1 MDHDEVREQ
10 LELAATEP
18 AGIDRLMAGDTPLAA
33 AIAAHLAGCSSCTDE
48 LDRLRRASI
57 IIGDAVR
64 TTPPPELRERTL
76 AFVREVGRIRDPAPE
91 VALTPASPA
100 PPVALAPVAVAAAT
114 APAASGRGLAW
125 VGAIAAAVLIA
136 VAATAFV
143 LDRQSGNQLAA
154 AQEALA
160 AAQED
165 SAGLAHVTA
174 ATLALAGESD
184 AENVR
189 LAGTD
194 DRWGRVVYSADKG
207 ELAVIASGLTEP
219 DGDREYRCWV
229 EIDGQRTP
237 VGKMFFGGDLAF
249 WAGPVETIDDLPPGS
264 RFGVSLADTAG
275 SDVGEP
281 PVLTGDVGE

>member
-48 LDRLRRASI
+48 LDRLRRAAI

-76 AFVREVGRIRDPAPE
+76 AFVRDVGRIREP
-91 VALTPASPA
+91 TPAAP
-100 PPVALAPVAVAAAT
+100 PPVASAAATMPVAVSAAT
-114 APAASGRGLAW
+114 APPGFGRGLAW

-136 VAATAFV
+136 VTATAFV
-143 LDRQSGNQLAA
+143 VDRQAGDRLAV
-154 AQEALA
+154 AQ
-160 AAQED
+160 AQ

-174 ATLALAGESD
+174 ATLALTGEPD
-184 AENVR
+184 AEHVQ

-194 DRWGRVVYSADKG
+194 DRWGSVVYSADKG
-207 ELAVIASGLTEP
+207 ELAVIANGLTEP
-219 DGDREYRCWV
+219 AGDREYRCWV

-249 WAGPVETIDDLPPGS
+249 WAGPVETISDLPPGS
-264 RFGVSLADTAG
+264 TFGVSLVDTAG

-281 PVLTGDVGE
+281 PVLTGNVAE

>member
-48 LDRLRRASI
+48 LDRLRRAAI

-76 AFVREVGRIRDPAPE
+76 AFVRDVGRIREPTLETAPAPVPS
-91 VALTPASPA
+91 VAAA
-100 PPVALAPVAVAAAT
+100 MPVAVSAAT
-114 APAASGRGLAW
+114 AQSGFGRGLAW

-136 VAATAFV
+136 VTATAFV
-143 LDRQSGNQLAA
+143 LDRQSGDRLAV
-154 AQEALA
+154 AQAE
-160 AAQED
+160 

-174 ATLALAGESD
+174 ATLALAGEPD
-184 AENVR
+184 AEHVQ

-207 ELAVIASGLTEP
+207 ELAVIANGLTEP
-219 DGDREYRCWV
+219 AGDREYRCWV

-249 WAGPVETIDDLPPGS
+249 WAGPVETISDLPPGS
-264 RFGVSLADTAG
+264 TFGVSLVDKAG

-281 PVLTGDVGE
+281 PVLTGDVAE

>member
-33 AIAAHLAGCSSCTDE
+33 AIAAHLAGCPSCTDE
-48 LDRLRRASI
+48 LDRLRRAAI

-76 AFVREVGRIRDPAPE
+76 AFVREVGRIREAAPE
-91 VALTPASPA
+91 AAPAHVAAA
-100 PPVALAPVAVAAAT
+100 AGALPVAVSAAT
-114 APAASGRGLAW
+114 APAGFGRGLAW

-136 VAATAFV
+136 VAATTFV
-143 LDRQSGNQLAA
+143 LDRQFGERLAA
-154 AQEALA
+154 SEAA
-160 AAQED
+160 
-165 SAGLAHVTA
+165 SAGLANVTA
-174 ATLALAGESD
+174 KTVALSSQAD
-184 AENVR
+184 AEQVR

-194 DRWGRVVYSADKG
+194 DRWGRVVYSADEG
-207 ELAVIASGLTEP
+207 ELAVVASGLIEP
-219 DGDREYRCWV
+219 AGDREYRCWV
-229 EIDGQRTP
+229 EIDGERTP

-249 WAGPVETIDDLPPGS
+249 WAGPVETVSDLPPGS
-264 RFGVSLADTAG
+264 KFGVSLVDTAG

-281 PVLTGDVGE
+281 PVLTGDVAE

>member
-48 LDRLRRASI
+48 LDRLRRAAI

-64 TTPPPELRERTL
+64 TSPPPELRERTL
-76 AFVREVGRIRDPAPE
+76 AFVRDVGRIREAP
-91 VALTPASPA
+91 
-100 PPVALAPVAVAAAT
+100 APVASVTAAMPVAVS
-114 APAASGRGLAW
+114 AASAPSGFGRGLAW

-136 VAATAFV
+136 VTATAFV
-143 LDRQSGNQLAA
+143 LDRQSGDRLAV
-154 AQEALA
+154 AQAE
-160 AAQED
+160 

-174 ATLALAGESD
+174 ATLALSGEPD
-184 AENVR
+184 AEHVQ
-189 LAGTD
+189 LAGAD

-207 ELAVIASGLTEP
+207 ELAVIANGLTEP
-219 DGDREYRCWV
+219 AGDREYRCWV

-249 WAGPVETIDDLPPGS
+249 WAGPVETISDLPPGS
-264 RFGVSLADTAG
+264 TFGVSLVDTAG

-281 PVLTGDVGE
+281 PVLTGDVAE

>member
-1 MDHDEVREQ
+1 MDHLEVREQ

-48 LDRLRRASI
+48 LDRLRRAAI

-76 AFVREVGRIRDPAPE
+76 AFVREVGRIRDATPEAAPAT
-91 VALTPASPA
+91 VTP
-100 PPVALAPVAVAAAT
+100 LAAAVPVAVSAAT
-114 APAASGRGLAW
+114 APAGFGRGLAW
-125 VGAIAAAVLIA
+125 IGAIAAAVLIA
-136 VAATAFV
+136 VAATAFM
-143 LDRQSGNQLAA
+143 LDRQFGERLAA
-154 AQEALA
+154 SQA
-160 AAQED
+160 A
-165 SAGLAHVTA
+165 SAGLANVTS
-174 ATLALAGESD
+174 TTVALSSEAD
-184 AENVR
+184 AEQVR

-207 ELAVIASGLTEP
+207 ELAVIAKGLTEP
-219 DGDREYRCWV
+219 AGDREYRCWV

-237 VGKMFFGGDLAF
+237 VGKMFFGGDLAY
-249 WAGPVETIDDLPPGS
+249 WAGPVETVGDLPEGS
-264 RFGVSLADTAG
+264 TFGVSLVDTAG

-281 PVLTGDVGE
+281 PVLTGDVAE

>member
-48 LDRLRRASI
+48 LDRLRRAAI

-91 VALTPASPA
+91 VALAPAA
-100 PPVALAPVAVAAAT
+100 TVATAAPVAVAAAT
-114 APAASGRGLAW
+114 APAGSGRGFAW

-136 VAATAFV
+136 VAATTFV

-154 AQEALA
+154 AQE
-160 AAQED
+160 ET
-165 SAGLAHVTA
+165 AGLAHVTA
-174 ATLALAGESD
+174 ATLALSGEPD

-189 LAGTD
+189 LAGDD

-207 ELAVIASGLTEP
+207 ELAVIAKGLTEP
-219 DGDREYRCWV
+219 AGDREYRCWV

-264 RFGVSLADTAG
+264 TFGVSLVDAAG

-281 PVLTGDVGE
+281 PVLTGDVAE

>member
-48 LDRLRRASI
+48 LDRLRRAAI

-91 VALTPASPA
+91 AAPARLV
-100 PPVALAPVAVAAAT
+100 PVAAVAPVGATAPVAVAAAT
-114 APAASGRGLAW
+114 ASTGSGRGLAW
-125 VGAIAAAVLIA
+125 IGAIAAAVIIA
-136 VAATAFV
+136 VAATTFV

-154 AQEALA
+154 AQE
-160 AAQED
+160 E

-219 DGDREYRCWV
+219 EGDREYRCWV

-249 WAGPVETIDDLPPGS
+249 WAGPVETIDDLPPG
-264 RFGVSLADTAG
+264 
-275 SDVGEP
+275 
-281 PVLTGDVGE
+281 

>member
-33 AIAAHLAGCSSCTDE
+33 AIAAHLAGCPSCTDE
-48 LDRLRRASI
+48 LDRLRRAAI

-76 AFVREVGRIRDPAPE
+76 AFVREVGRIREAAPE
-91 VALTPASPA
+91 AAPAHVAAA
-100 PPVALAPVAVAAAT
+100 AGALPVAVSAAT
-114 APAASGRGLAW
+114 APAGFGRGLAW

-136 VAATAFV
+136 VAATTFV
-143 LDRQSGNQLAA
+143 LDRQFGERLAA
-154 AQEALA
+154 SEAA
-160 AAQED
+160 
-165 SAGLAHVTA
+165 SAGLANVTA
-174 ATLALAGESD
+174 KTVSLSSQAD
-184 AENVR
+184 AEQVR

-194 DRWGRVVYSADKG
+194 DRWGRVVYSADEG
-207 ELAVIASGLTEP
+207 ELAVVASGLIEP
-219 DGDREYRCWV
+219 AGDREYRCWV
-229 EIDGQRTP
+229 EIDGERTP

-249 WAGPVETIDDLPPGS
+249 WAGPVETVSDLPPGS
-264 RFGVSLADTAG
+264 KFGVSLVDTAG

-281 PVLTGDVGE
+281 PVLTGDVAE

>member
-48 LDRLRRASI
+48 LDRLRRAAI
-57 IIGDAVR
+57 LIGDAVR

-91 VALTPASPA
+91 AAPARLLTVTAVA
-100 PPVALAPVAVAAAT
+100 PVGATAPVAVAAAT
-114 APAASGRGLAW
+114 ASTGSGRGLAW
-125 VGAIAAAVLIA
+125 IGAIAAAVIIA
-136 VAATAFV
+136 VAATTFV

-154 AQEALA
+154 AQE
-160 AAQED
+160 E

-219 DGDREYRCWV
+219 EGDREYRCWV

-249 WAGPVETIDDLPPGS
+249 WAGPVETVSDLPEGS
-264 RFGVSLADTAG
+264 TFGVSLVDTSG

-281 PVLTGDVGE
+281 PVLTGDVAE

>member
-33 AIAAHLAGCSSCTDE
+33 AIAAHLAGCPSCTDE
-48 LDRLRRASI
+48 LDRLRRAAI

-76 AFVREVGRIRDPAPE
+76 AFVREVGRIREAAPE
-91 VALTPASPA
+91 AA
-100 PPVALAPVAVAAAT
+100 PAPVAAAAGALPVAVSAAT
-114 APAASGRGLAW
+114 APAGFGRGLAW

-136 VAATAFV
+136 VAATTFV
-143 LDRQSGNQLAA
+143 LDRQFGERLAA
-154 AQEALA
+154 SEAA
-160 AAQED
+160 
-165 SAGLAHVTA
+165 SAGLANVTA
-174 ATLALAGESD
+174 KTVALSSQAD
-184 AENVR
+184 AEQVR

-194 DRWGRVVYSADKG
+194 DRWGRVVYSADEG
-207 ELAVIASGLTEP
+207 ELAVVASGLIEP
-219 DGDREYRCWV
+219 AGDREYRCWV
-229 EIDGQRTP
+229 EIDGERTP

-249 WAGPVETIDDLPPGS
+249 WAGPVETVSDLPPGS
-264 RFGVSLADTAG
+264 KFGVSLVDTAG

-281 PVLTGDVGE
+281 PVLTGDVAE

>member
-1 MDHDEVREQ
+1 MDHEEVREQ

-48 LDRLRRASI
+48 LDRLRRAAI
-57 IIGDAVR
+57 LIGDAVR

-76 AFVREVGRIRDPAPE
+76 AFIRDVGRIREPVAELAPAP
-91 VALTPASPA
+91 VAAGSA
-100 PPVALAPVAVAAAT
+100 AAPVAVAAAT

-125 VGAIAAAVLIA
+125 IAAIAAAVLIA
-136 VAATAFV
+136 VGATAFV
-143 LDRQSGNQLAA
+143 LDRQSSDRLAA
-154 AQEALA
+154 AQA
-160 AAQED
+160 A

-174 ATLALAGESD
+174 ATLALTTEPD
-184 AENVR
+184 AENVS

-219 DGDREYRCWV
+219 AGDREYHCWV

-249 WAGPVETIDDLPPGS
+249 WAGPVETVSDLPPGPRS
-264 RFGVSLADTAG
+264 A
-275 SDVGEP
+275 
-281 PVLTGDVGE
+281 

>member
-48 LDRLRRASI
+48 LDRLRRAAI

-76 AFVREVGRIRDPAPE
+76 AFVRDVGRIREAP
-91 VALTPASPA
+91 
-100 PPVALAPVAVAAAT
+100 APVASAAAVMPVAVSAAT
-114 APAASGRGLAW
+114 APSGFGRGLAW
-125 VGAIAAAVLIA
+125 IGAIAAAVLIA
-136 VAATAFV
+136 VTATAFV
-143 LDRQSGNQLAA
+143 LDRQAGDRLAV
-154 AQEALA
+154 AQ
-160 AAQED
+160 AQ

-174 ATLALAGESD
+174 ATLALTGEPDS
-184 AENVR
+184 EHVQ

-207 ELAVIASGLTEP
+207 ELAVIANGLTEP
-219 DGDREYRCWV
+219 AGDREYRCWV
-229 EIDGQRTP
+229 EIDGQRVP

-249 WAGPVETIDDLPPGS
+249 WAGPVETISDLPPGS
-264 RFGVSLADTAG
+264 TFGVSLVDTAG

-281 PVLTGDVGE
+281 PVLTGDVAE

>member
-48 LDRLRRASI
+48 LDRLRRAAI

-91 VALTPASPA
+91 VALA
-100 PPVALAPVAVAAAT
+100 PVAPVAAAAPVAVRPPLPRRLRT
-114 APAASGRGLAW
+114 RPRVGRCNRRGGPDRRRRHHVRPRPPAPSRRNWL
-125 VGAIAAAVLIA
+125 
-136 VAATAFV
+136 
-143 LDRQSGNQLAA
+143 A
-154 AQEALA
+154 AQE
-160 AAQED
+160 ET
-165 SAGLAHVTA
+165 AGLAHVTA
-174 ATLALAGESD
+174 ATLALAGEPD

-219 DGDREYRCWV
+219 AGDREYRCWV

-249 WAGPVETIDDLPPGS
+249 WAGPVETIDDLPA
-264 RFGVSLADTAG
+264 GVEVRRQPRGHRRLGRRRTTR
-275 SDVGEP
+275 SDR
-281 PVLTGDVGE
+281 

>member
-48 LDRLRRASI
+48 LDRLRRAAI

-91 VALTPASPA
+91 VAL
-100 PPVALAPVAVAAAT
+100 APVASAAAAVPVAVSAAT
-114 APAASGRGLAW
+114 APAGFGRGLAW
-125 VGAIAAAVLIA
+125 VGAIAAAVVIA
-136 VAATAFV
+136 VATTTFV
-143 LDRQSGNQLAA
+143 IDRQFGERLAA
-154 AQEALA
+154 SEAA
-160 AAQED
+160 
-165 SAGLAHVTA
+165 SAGLANVTA
-174 ATLALAGESD
+174 TTVALSSEAD
-184 AENVR
+184 AEQVR
-189 LAGTD
+189 LAGSE

-207 ELAVIASGLTEP
+207 ELAVIAKGLTEP
-219 DGDREYRCWV
+219 AGDREYRCWV

-249 WAGPVETIDDLPPGS
+249 WAGPVETVGDLPAGS
-264 RFGVSLADTAG
+264 TFGVSLVDTAG

-281 PVLTGDVGE
+281 PVLTGDVAE

>member
-48 LDRLRRASI
+48 LDRLRRAAI

-76 AFVREVGRIRDPAPE
+76 AFVRDVGRIREPALE
-91 VALTPASPA
+91 TA
-100 PPVALAPVAVAAAT
+100 PAPVASVAAAMPVAVSAAT
-114 APAASGRGLAW
+114 AQSGFGRGLAW

-136 VAATAFV
+136 VTATAFV
-143 LDRQSGNQLAA
+143 LDRQSGDRLAV
-154 AQEALA
+154 AQAE
-160 AAQED
+160 
-165 SAGLAHVTA
+165 SARLAHVTA
-174 ATLALAGESD
+174 ATLALAGEPD
-184 AENVR
+184 AEHVQ

-207 ELAVIASGLTEP
+207 ELAVIANGLTEP
-219 DGDREYRCWV
+219 AGTREYRCWV

-249 WAGPVETIDDLPPGS
+249 WAGPVETISDLPPGS
-264 RFGVSLADTAG
+264 TFGVSLVDTAG

-281 PVLTGDVGE
+281 PVLTGDVAE

>member
-18 AGIDRLMAGDTPLAA
+18 AGIDRLIAGDTPLAA

-48 LDRLRRASI
+48 LDRLRRAAI

-91 VALTPASPA
+91 AALA
-100 PPVALAPVAVAAAT
+100 PVAAAVGAAPVAVAAAT
-114 APAASGRGLAW
+114 APTGSRRGFAW

-136 VAATAFV
+136 VAATTFV

-154 AQEALA
+154 AQEDLA
-160 AAQED
+160 AAREE

-174 ATLALAGESD
+174 ATLALSGEPD

-207 ELAVIASGLTEP
+207 ELAIIASGLTEP
-219 DGDREYRCWV
+219 AGDREYRCWV

-237 VGKMFFGGDLAF
+237 VGKMFFGGDLAY
-249 WAGPVETIDDLPPGS
+249 WAGPAETIDDLPAGAT
-264 RFGVSLADTAG
+264 FGVSLVDTAG

-281 PVLTGDVGE
+281 PVLTGDVAE

>member
-76 AFVREVGRIRDPAPE
+76 AFVRDVGRIREP
-91 VALTPASPA
+91 TPAA
-100 PPVALAPVAVAAAT
+100 PAPVASVAATMPVAVSAAT
-114 APAASGRGLAW
+114 APAGSGRGLAW

-136 VAATAFV
+136 VTATAFV
-143 LDRQSGNQLAA
+143 LDRQAGDRLAV
-154 AQEALA
+154 AQ
-160 AAQED
+160 AQ

-174 ATLALAGESD
+174 ATLALTGEPD
-184 AENVR
+184 AEHVQ

-194 DRWGRVVYSADKG
+194 DRWGSVVYSADKG
-207 ELAVIASGLTEP
+207 ELAVIANGLTEP
-219 DGDREYRCWV
+219 AGDREYRCWV

-249 WAGPVETIDDLPPGS
+249 WAGPVETISDLPPGS
-264 RFGVSLADTAG
+264 TFGVSLVDTAG

-281 PVLTGDVGE
+281 PVLTGNVAE

>member
-48 LDRLRRASI
+48 LDRLRRAAI

-76 AFVREVGRIRDPAPE
+76 AFVRDVGRIREAP
-91 VALTPASPA
+91 
-100 PPVALAPVAVAAAT
+100 APVASAAAVMPVAVSAAT
-114 APAASGRGLAW
+114 APAGSGRGLAW

-136 VAATAFV
+136 VTATAFV
-143 LDRQSGNQLAA
+143 LDRQAGDRLAVVQ
-154 AQEALA
+154 AQ
-160 AAQED
+160 

-174 ATLALAGESD
+174 ATLALSGERD
-184 AENVR
+184 AEHVQ

-207 ELAVIASGLTEP
+207 ELAVIANGLTEP
-219 DGDREYRCWV
+219 AGDREYRCWV

-249 WAGPVETIDDLPPGS
+249 WAGPVETISDLPPGS
-264 RFGVSLADTAG
+264 TFGVSLVDTAG

-281 PVLTGDVGE
+281 PVLTGDVAE

>member
-18 AGIDRLMAGDTPLAA
+18 AGVDRLMAGDTPLAA

-48 LDRLRRASI
+48 LDRLRRAAI

-76 AFVREVGRIRDPAPE
+76 AFVREVGRIRDSAPEAAPAP
-91 VALTPASPA
+91 VTAAATA
-100 PPVALAPVAVAAAT
+100 VPVAVSAAT
-114 APAASGRGLAW
+114 APAGFGRGLAW

-136 VAATAFV
+136 VAATTFV
-143 LDRQSGNQLAA
+143 LDRQFGERLAA
-154 AQEALA
+154 SEAA
-160 AAQED
+160 
-165 SAGLAHVTA
+165 SAGLANVTA
-174 ATLALAGESD
+174 ATVALSSEAD
-184 AENVR
+184 AEQVR
-189 LAGTD
+189 LAGTE

-207 ELAVIASGLTEP
+207 ELAVIAKGLTEP
-219 DGDREYRCWV
+219 AGDREYRCWV

-237 VGKMFFGGDLAF
+237 VGKMFFGGNLAF
-249 WAGPVETIDDLPPGS
+249 WAGPVETVGDLPEGS
-264 RFGVSLADTAG
+264 RFGVSLVDAAG

-281 PVLTGDVGE
+281 PVLTGDIAE

>member
-48 LDRLRRASI
+48 LDRLRRAAI

-91 VALTPASPA
+91 AAPARLA
-100 PPVALAPVAVAAAT
+100 PVAAVAPVAVAAAT
-114 APAASGRGLAW
+114 ASTGSGRGLAW
-125 VGAIAAAVLIA
+125 IGAIAAAVIIA
-136 VAATAFV
+136 VAATTFV
-143 LDRQSGNQLAA
+143 LDRQSGNELAA
-154 AQEALA
+154 AQEELTA
-160 AAQED
+160 AREE

-174 ATLALAGESD
+174 ATLALAGEPD

-194 DRWGRVVYSADKG
+194 DRWGRIVYSADKG

-219 DGDREYRCWV
+219 AGDREYRCWV

-275 SDVGEP
+275 SDVDDP
-281 PVLTGDVGE
+281 PVLAGDVGE

>member
-1 MDHDEVREQ
+1 MDHNEVREQ

-48 LDRLRRASI
+48 LDRLRRAAI

-91 VALTPASPA
+91 VAL
-100 PPVALAPVAVAAAT
+100 APVASAPAAVPVAVSAAT
-114 APAASGRGLAW
+114 APAGFGRGLAW
-125 VGAIAAAVLIA
+125 VGAIAAAVVIA
-136 VAATAFV
+136 VATTTFV
-143 LDRQSGNQLAA
+143 MDRQFGERLAA
-154 AQEALA
+154 SEAA
-160 AAQED
+160 
-165 SAGLAHVTA
+165 SAGLANVTA
-174 ATLALAGESD
+174 TTVALSSEAD
-184 AENVR
+184 AEQVR
-189 LAGTD
+189 LAGSE

-207 ELAVIASGLTEP
+207 ELAVIAKGLTEP
-219 DGDREYRCWV
+219 AGDREYRCWV

-249 WAGPVETIDDLPPGS
+249 WAGPVETVGDLPAGS
-264 RFGVSLADTAG
+264 TFGVSLVDTAG

-281 PVLTGDVGE
+281 PVLTGDVAE

>member
-48 LDRLRRASI
+48 LDRLRRAAI

-76 AFVREVGRIRDPAPE
+76 AFVRDVGRIREPTLETAP
-91 VALTPASPA
+91 
-100 PPVALAPVAVAAAT
+100 APVASVAAAMPVAVSAAT
-114 APAASGRGLAW
+114 APSGFGRGLAW

-136 VAATAFV
+136 VTATAFV
-143 LDRQSGNQLAA
+143 LDRQSGDRLAV
-154 AQEALA
+154 AQAEL
-160 AAQED
+160 
-165 SAGLAHVTA
+165 AGLAHVTA
-174 ATLALAGESD
+174 ATLALAGEPD
-184 AENVR
+184 AEHVQ

-207 ELAVIASGLTEP
+207 ELAVIANGLTEP
-219 DGDREYRCWV
+219 AGDREYRCWV

-249 WAGPVETIDDLPPGS
+249 WAGPVETISDLPPGS
-264 RFGVSLADTAG
+264 TFGVSLVDTAG

-281 PVLTGDVGE
+281 PVLTGDVAE